1 MRKLGVTHALFRR
14 FGADK
19 SGAVGVIF
27 GLSVI
32 PMMGLAGA
40 AVDYGRASAARAG
53 MQAAVDAAAL
63 SLAKDGPSM
72 TMPQAIAHGT
82 TVFNANWV
90 NRHGGSAPTVTVTRG
105 TDTYRVTARAS
116 VNMVLMPLFG
126 FSTTDIAVEA
136 VSAGASTRSRSRSC
150 STTPAPWAGR
160 TRCRS

>member
-1 MRKLGVTHALFRR
+1 
-14 FGADK
+14 
-19 SGAVGVIF
+19 
-27 GLSVI
+27 
-32 PMMGLAGA
+32 
-40 AVDYGRASAARAG
+40 
-53 MQAAVDAAAL
+53 
-63 SLAKDGPSM
+63 M